1 MTTKAKDSMLG
12 EDPVASA
19 TAAQTHK
26 VRETLDHLQIERYT
40 RKYSLLYKEETY
52 RHVP

>member
-1 MTTKAKDSMLG
+1 MLG

-26 VRETLDHLQIERYT
+26 VRETLDPLKN
-40 RKYSLLYKEETY
+40 RKIYKE
-52 RHVP
+52 VQLII